1 MKKSS
6 PVVLHQLS
14 NFASGLGNSIVMIT
28 IPWLILEE
36 TGSPAFAGLVAAISA
51 IPGLIISP
59 IGGWLVDHVGRRAVS
74 VGADLLSSLAVLAF
88 PIVAFTYGLSSLS
101 ILLIAVIGAVFDPA
115 GYTARKT
122 LLADVAKASEIELD
136 RLNGI
141 HDGFMGIS
149 WILGP
154 AVGAGLISTVG
165 AINSFWVSAGLFV
178 LAALSIVFL
187 RVGNLGK
194 DARELAEQ
202 NGEVTDRS
210 FRIGFQVLWGDKLL
224 RTITISVL
232 ILAAVYLPTET
243 VVLPTYFEEL
253 GNPAGLGIVISALAA
268 GSAIGSFGYGW
279 ISKRISRKN
288 LVRMTLIGTAANPG
302 KYVYVKGSDGYTYA
316 FMHLDEIAKL
326 KRGQKLKVPLATP
339 TTKAKVGHDENVSWQ
354 TVEDQYPGILAFG
367 QKVFELVSHWCESH
381 GNGRLLDFKIEVA
394 YDRDSKEFILCDE
407 VSPDTCRLCLE
418 MDSEALMRGKSVEFY
433 DKEFGRQYLASL
445 GIRALD
451 PENADDIAR
460 VNLWTPEK
468 DFIDEMHRRLEV
480 GCRILTGG
488 FSSQE
493 FLRDAIGV

>member
-1 MKKSS
+1 MMKKKT
-6 PVVLHQLS
+6 PLILHQVS

-88 PIVAFTYGLSSLS
+88 PIVALTYGLSSLS

-178 LAALSIVFL
+178 LAAIAILFL

-194 DARELAEQ
+194 EARDLAEQ
-202 NGEVTDRS
+202 NGEVSDRS
-210 FRIGFQVLWGDKLL
+210 LRIGFQVLWNDKLL
-224 RTITISVL
+224 RTITFA
-232 ILAAVYLPTET
+232 ILVIAAVYLPTET
-243 VVLPTYFEEL
+243 VVLPTYFEKL
-253 GNPAGLGIVISALAA
+253 DNPAGLGIVISALAA

-288 LVRMTLIGTAANPG
+288 LVRMTLVGTAVSIIPMAFLPPLPVLILSGFALGLSWGPFNPLISTLIQQRVPADQQG
-302 KYVYVKGSDGYTYA
+302 RVFGVQTAVFYAAPPLGMVLAGLAVESMGVGATYLILA
-316 FMHLDEIAKL
+316 AI
-326 KRGQKLKVPLATP
+326 LAT
-339 TTKAKVGHDENVSWQ
+339 TALLALLTKS
-354 TVEDQYPGILAFG
+354 LR
-367 QKVFELVSHWCESH
+367 S
-381 GNGRLLDFKIEVA
+381 
-394 YDRDSKEFILCDE
+394 EF
-407 VSPDTCRLCLE
+407 
-418 MDSEALMRGKSVEFY
+418 
-433 DKEFGRQYLASL
+433 
-445 GIRALD
+445 
-451 PENADDIAR
+451 
-460 VNLWTPEK
+460 
-468 DFIDEMHRRLEV
+468 
-480 GCRILTGG
+480 
-488 FSSQE
+488 
-493 FLRDAIGV
+493 

>member
-1 MKKSS
+1 MMRKST
-6 PVVLHQLS
+6 PVVLHQIS

-74 VGADLLSSLAVLAF
+74 VCADLLSSLAVLAF
-88 PIVAFTYGLSSLS
+88 PIVALTYGLSSFS
-101 ILLIAVIGAVFDPA
+101 ILLIAVVGAIFDPA

-178 LAALSIVFL
+178 IAAMAIVFL

-194 DARELAEQ
+194 DARDLAEL
-202 NGEVTDRS
+202 NGEVTNKSLRV
-210 FRIGFQVLWGDKLL
+210 GFQVLWNDKLL
-224 RTITISVL
+224 RTITFAIL
-232 ILAAVYLPTET
+232 IIAAVYLPTET
-243 VVLPTYFEEL
+243 VVLPTYFEDL
-253 GNPAGLGIVISALAA
+253 DNPAGLGIVISGLAA

-288 LVRMTLIGTAANPG
+288 LVRVTLIGTAVSILPMAFLPPLPILILSGFALGLSWGPFNPLISTLIQQRIPADQQG
-302 KYVYVKGSDGYTYA
+302 RVFGVQTAVFYA
-316 FMHLDEIAKL
+316 AP
-326 KRGQKLKVPLATP
+326 PLGMVLA
-339 TTKAKVGHDENVSWQ
+339 
-354 TVEDQYPGILAFG
+354 GI
-367 QKVFELVSHWCESH
+367 
-381 GNGRLLDFKIEVA
+381 
-394 YDRDSKEFILCDE
+394 
-407 VSPDTCRLCLE
+407 
-418 MDSEALMRGKSVEFY
+418 SVE
-433 DKEFGRQYLASL
+433 SL
-445 GIRALD
+445 GVGTTYLFLAAILSTTALL
-451 PENADDIAR
+451 A
-460 VNLWTPEK
+460 L
-468 DFIDEMHRRLEV
+468 
-480 GCRILTGG
+480 LTK
-488 FSSQE
+488 S
-493 FLRDAIGV
+493 LRSEY